1 MSYTLTFTSSQ
12 FVYAG
17 ESYSEIPIIVNSK
30 TNIFVDYAFGYFR
43 SLVISDKLEVTSVK
57 TYASAISLFFNF
69 LGRKDFLEIVD
80 KDLIA
85 WDNHQKANGVSDLTR
100 CSRCDAVF
108 DLYVWAELNGVV
120 KHAVRIPGVN
130 DTEDFVPRLT
140 AKTLKSTGKLR
151 RRTSRY
157 GIVSAVRPKVPT
169 PDLQPTPDAADLTK
183 LFIAADN
190 EGNPNLTER
199 NHLLIQWYSQVGVR
213 RKEWGHL
220 IVKQIPSWKVID
232 ELFSKSL
239 VYELRLTKTKGGNGR
254 YVGVI
259 PDLLEKTREY
269 IEGPRKEIVHR
280 FKKLKGTAYSE
291 PDEIF
296 LSSKTGLPLKFT
308 PISNLLTSLF
318 KQAGVEGHGHRL
330 RATYLTRLFD
340 AEIAA
345 EELRLATHPESKAQ
359 IDWELVLRKVAD
371 RAGHKDIE
379 SLRPY
384 LTAAKKRYTR
394 DPGLV
399 DPVTVQQQVDFK
411 QQQLALLENR
421 IAELK
426 EEHERLKTGLS
437 ALLPG

>member
-17 ESYSEIPIIVNSK
+17 RSYPEIPIIVNSK

-43 SLVISDKLEVTSVK
+43 SLVIFDKLEVTSVK
-57 TYASAISLFFNF
+57 TYASAIALFFNF
-69 LGRKDFLEIVD
+69 LGKKDFLEIVD

-85 WDNHQKANGVSDLTR
+85 WDNHQKAKGVSDLTR

-120 KHAVRIPGVN
+120 KHALKLPGVN
-130 DTEDFVPRLT
+130 DTENFVPRLT
-140 AKTLKSTGKLR
+140 AKTAKSPGKLQ
-151 RRTSRY
+151 RRTSRS
-157 GIVSAVRPKVPT
+157 GIVSAVRPRVSA

-183 LFIAADN
+183 LFVAADN
-190 EGNPNLTER
+190 ENNLSLTKR

-213 RKEWGHL
+213 RMEWGNL
-220 IVKQIPSWKVID
+220 TVEQIPSWTKID

-259 PDLLEKTREY
+259 PDLLERTREY
-269 IEGPRKEIVHR
+269 IEDPRREIVVR
-280 FKKLKGTAYSE
+280 FKKLKGIAYFE

-296 LSSKTGLPLKFT
+296 LSSKTGLPLNFT
-308 PISNLLTSLF
+308 AISNLLTSLF

-345 EELRLATHPESKAQ
+345 EELRLATHPGSKAQ

-371 RAGHKDIE
+371 RAGHKNID

-411 QQQLALLENR
+411 KQELALLEKR

-426 EEHERLKTGLS
+426 EEHERVKTGLTPS
-437 ALLPG
+437 LPG